1 MIKQSSLK
9 KIIIVICLAFMTN
22 SLFAL
27 SMQSKEYLRKAR
39 NYLNIKNYKRTESYF
54 SWRNSVKL
62 PSNLE
67 KDVQLLEQ
75 VSKENK
81 EFGNSIVNYVT
92 AAETNSNKTIEM
104 GQGLV

>member
-1 MIKQSSLK
+1 MGKIEISTTEAKEQAEMLLK
-9 KIIIVICLAFMTN
+9 NALDIDSVLNSISFIINEVKTN
-22 SLFAL
+22 WYQEATDAH
-27 SMQSKEYLRKAR
+27 Y
-39 NYLNIKNYKRTESYF
+39 YT
-54 SWRNSVKL
+54 
-62 PSNLE
+62 SNLE